1 MTMMLRDF
9 YTALTLDGS
18 NDKVA
23 GTNALAL
30 SAFTLAA
37 WVRRTKNSATQ
48 PIVSGGANSASLRV
62 NSNNGFE
69 LAKAGVGVVGA
80 ASANEVVRRFE
91 FVHLCA
97 TYDGTT
103 VRLYFN
109 GAKVVE
115 AAASQTFASSTYG
128 VGTDNTNFFGGT
140 VDDALIYDS
149 VLSDAEVARIAM
161 VGPEYLPKP
170 RVLDWRFDDAIG
182 SSVADASS
190 TGNVG
195 TITEANFS
203 RIAPASAPFLDRN
216 MGLCGDFN
224 GSNARV
230 DLGAE
235 LTNAVLAGASAVTAM
250 CWFRITNPWQV
261 GRFFGAMTSASNAGV
276 LIWTTG
282 TTNTQQLGMSG
293 RSKSTD
299 SSVAIVLNPILEPGN
314 WMHFAGVFD
323 FANKVEY
330 AYVNGIL
337 RATADA
343 SSWGGTSFESNSVGG
358 HLGGYSGG
366 DYFKGQIDD
375 IRVYTRALS
384 KREIRHGYLSGI
396 WPKDRP
402 ALLWTFDEGTAA
414 NSGAQS
420 VTVTPQNMAYRAS
433 FM

>member
-30 SAFTLAA
+30 TAFTMAA
-37 WVRRTKNSATQ
+37 WVRRTKNGATQ
-48 PIVSGGANSASLRV
+48 PIVSGGANSASLRI
-62 NSNNGFE
+62 NSSNGFE
-69 LAKAGVGVVGA
+69 LAKAGVGVVGS
-80 ASANEVVRRFE
+80 ASTNELVRRFD
-91 FVHLCA
+91 FAHLCA

-109 GAKVVE
+109 GAKIVE

-140 VDDALIYDS
+140 VDDALIYGS
-149 VLSDAEVARIAM
+149 VLSDAEVARLAM
-161 VGPEYLPKP
+161 VGPDFLNKP
-170 RVLDWRFDDAIG
+170 RLLDWRFDEGVG
-182 SSVADASS
+182 SAVTDLSA
-190 TGNVG
+190 TGNTG
-195 TITEANFS
+195 TITEAGYS
-203 RIAPASAPFLDRN
+203 RIVPASPPFIDRD
-216 MGLCGDFN
+216 MGLCADFN

-235 LTNAVLAGASAVTAM
+235 LTNTVLAGASAITAM

-261 GRFFGAMTSASNAGV
+261 GRFFGAFTGASNAGA

-343 SSWGGTSFESNSVGG
+343 SSWAQTSFEGNNSGG
-358 HLGGYSGG
+358 HIGGYSGT

-375 IRVYTRALS
+375 LRVYTRALS
-384 KREIRHGYLSGI
+384 KREIRHGYLTGD
-396 WPKDRP
+396 WPNDRP
-402 ALLWTFDEGTAA
+402 ALLWTFDNGTAE
-414 NSGAQS
+414 NSGTQA